1 MCTLSLVD
9 LLAQPEGKT
18 LEFKRDVS
26 SPENLLKTM
35 VAFANG
41 AGGVI
46 LIGVEDRT
54 RRVLGV
60 SDPTM
65 TEELLANLVSD
76 RIEPRLVSDLQI
88 VPWRRSYILAVHVFA
103 SSSRPHFLKRKG
115 RERGVYLRV
124 GSSNRRADP
133 AQTDEIERAA
143 HGRTFDE
150 EPLAGMSSEAIDFR
164 AASECFAERRKLTRG
179 DLRSMGIL
187 THEQGRLVPSVG
199 GLLLFGTDRLT
210 AFPDAFLRAGCFAGS
225 DKSVIVDS
233 VEIQDHLPRVVD
245 QAVAFVRRN
254 MRRAVVIRGTRSVDS
269 WEFPLL
275 ALREAI
281 TNALVHADYGQQG
294 SPIRLAVFA
303 DRMEIDNPGG
313 LVAGLTVKDIRR
325 GVSKLRNRVIGRVF
339 HALGLIEQWGSGIGR
354 MTHACL
360 QAGLPE
366 PVLEEI
372 GSGFR
377 VTFSLQ
383 ELRQPALDPLDQAIL
398 DFTRREEG
406 APTKAIAA
414 AIHRTTR
421 ATRDRIR
428 RLVALGLLLPVGS
441 GPRDPRRIFRAAAR

>member
-1 MCTLSLVD
+1 MSSLAEM
-9 LLAQPEGKT
+9 LAQHEGKT

-26 SPENLLKTM
+26 APENLLKTM

-54 RRVLGV
+54 RRVLGIP
-60 SDPTM
+60 DPTK

-76 RIEPRLVSDLQI
+76 CIEPRLVPDVQI
-88 VPWRRSYILAVHVFA
+88 VPWRRSYVLAVHVFA
-103 SSSRPHFLKRKG
+103 SSSRPHFLKRQG

-124 GSSNRRADP
+124 GSTNRRADP
-133 AQTDEIERAA
+133 AQIDEIERAA
-143 HGRTFDE
+143 RGRTFDE
-150 EPLAGMSSEAIDFR
+150 EPLTGMSSEAIDFR
-164 AASECFAERRKLTRG
+164 AASECFTGRRKLTPA
-179 DLRSMGIL
+179 DLRTMGIL

-199 GLLLFGTDRLT
+199 GLLLFGPDRLT
-210 AFPDAFLRAGCFAGS
+210 TFPDAFLRAGCFVGA

-233 VEIQDHLPRVVD
+233 ADIKDYLPRVVD
-245 QAVAFVRRN
+245 QAIAFARRN
-254 MRRAVVIRGTRSVDS
+254 TRRALAIRGTRSVDS

-281 TNALVHADYGQQG
+281 TNALVHTDYGQGG
-294 SPIRLAVFA
+294 SPIRLAVFE
-303 DRMEIDNPGG
+303 DRIEIDNPGG
-313 LVAGLTVKDIRR
+313 LVAGLTVEDIHR

-354 MTHACL
+354 MTRVCL

-383 ELRQPALDPLDQAIL
+383 ELKQPTLDPLDQAIL
-398 DFTRREEG
+398 DFTRREGG
-406 APTKAIAA
+406 APTQAIAA

-428 RLVALGLLLPVGS
+428 KLVALGLLLPVGS
-441 GPRDPRRIFRAAAR
+441 GPRDPRRIFKAAAK